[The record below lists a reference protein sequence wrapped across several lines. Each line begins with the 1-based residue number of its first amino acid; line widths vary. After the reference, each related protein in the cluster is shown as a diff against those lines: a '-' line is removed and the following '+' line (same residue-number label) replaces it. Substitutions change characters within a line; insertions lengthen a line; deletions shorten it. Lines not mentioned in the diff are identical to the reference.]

1 MRQEKAEKAG
11 RPDGLPAAAASA
23 EGGAGDA
30 EEGGPG
36 LDGAARGL
44 HIVLVAYGCDPTRGS
59 EPAVGWGWAETLAR
73 RGHTVE
79 VLTHP
84 DRDNERQI
92 RRRVAELGDVG
103 KRIRPHVIP
112 APRLPSWTAV
122 LPGCVRDSARNFL
135 RYDGWQR
142 RALAHARSHGLDGAD
157 LVHHVSFVSL
167 QGGCALHRLGPPLV
181 FGPVGGGQTAPHS
194 HRRYLGSEY
203 LQEVVRTLRVRHL
216 GRRPLCRTTLREA
229 AAVLVT
235 NWDTDRRARRLGR
248 TDTRLMLAD
257 GIHESVIRE
266 PLEARQARSPLR
278 PPTILWVG
286 GLTAHKAPEL
296 ALRAMAHVRSEHPR
310 ARMEFLGDG
319 PLRPSL
325 ERLARRLGVS
335 ESVDFRGEVPWTEVR
350 TAYDA
355 ADVFLMTS
363 LRDSFGTQ
371 SLEAWA
377 RGLPVVH
384 LGHQGIGDF
393 SAPGGAV
400 SVPLGD
406 PADLPQRL
414 ARALNAVLDDEQTR
428 HGMREAALAWARK
441 HTWTAKAEAAEE
453 LYRAVLSAGRPSATP
468 AVADRPE
475 QGVAEAAALTNPGRG

>member
-1 MRQEKAEKAG
+1 MGADSQEVAES
-11 RPDGLPAAAASA
+11 PL
-23 EGGAGDA
+23 GGTT
-30 EEGGPG
+30 
-36 LDGAARGL
+36 RGL

-59 EPAVGWGWAETLAR
+59 EPAVGWGWAETLAE

-92 RRRVAELGDVG
+92 RRRAAELGDVG
-103 KRIRPHVIP
+103 RRIRPHVIP
-112 APRLPSWTAV
+112 VPDLPSWAAL
-122 LPGCVRDSARNFL
+122 LPGFVRDSAREFL

-142 RALAHARSHGLDGAD
+142 RALAHARTHGLDRAD
-157 LVHHVSFVSL
+157 LVHHVSYVSL
-167 QGGCALHRLGPPLV
+167 QGGCALYRLGPPLV
-181 FGPVGGGQTAPHS
+181 FGPVGGGQIAPHS
-194 HRRYLGSEY
+194 HRRYLGPAY

-216 GRRPLCRTTLREA
+216 GRRPLCRATLREA

-248 TDTRLMLAD
+248 TDTCLMLAD
-257 GIHESVIRE
+257 GIHESVIRQ
-266 PLEARQARSPLR
+266 PLEAPPTWSAPHR
-278 PPTILWVG
+278 PTILWVG

-296 ALRAMAHVRSEHPR
+296 ALRAMVHVRAEHPR
-310 ARMEFLGDG
+310 ARLEFFGDG
-319 PLRPSL
+319 PLRLSL
-325 ERLARRLGVS
+325 ERLALRLGVS
-335 ESVDFRGEVPWTEVR
+335 ESVVFHGDVPWADLR
-350 TAYDA
+350 AAYDA

-384 LGHQGIGDF
+384 IGHQGIGDF

-400 SVPLGD
+400 SVPLGN

-414 ARALNAVLDDEQTR
+414 ANALSAVLGDDETR
-428 HGMREAALAWARK
+428 HGMRTAALAWARK
-441 HTWTAKAEAAEE
+441 HTWTAKARVAEE
-453 LYRAVLSAGRPSATP
+453 LYRVVLSGGRPAATASAG
-468 AVADRPE
+468 DRPVRS
-475 QGVAEAAALTNPGRG
+475 VAEAAALSTTR

>member
-1 MRQEKAEKAG
+1 MRQEQAHEAG
-11 RPDGLPAAAASA
+11 QPSER
-23 EGGAGDA
+23 GGAT
-30 EEGGPG
+30 
-36 LDGAARGL
+36 RGL

-59 EPAVGWGWAETLAR
+59 EPAVGWGWAQTLAE

-92 RRRVAELGDVG
+92 RRRTAELGDVG
-103 KRIRPHVIP
+103 KRIRLHVVP
-112 APRLPSWTAV
+112 VPGLPSWAAL
-122 LPGCVRDSARNFL
+122 LPGFVRDSAREFL

-142 RALAHARSHGLDGAD
+142 RALAHARARGLDRAD
-157 LVHHVSFVSL
+157 LVHHVSYVSL

-181 FGPVGGGQTAPHS
+181 FGPVGGGQVAPHS
-194 HRRYLGSEY
+194 HRRYLGQAY

-216 GRRPLCRTTLREA
+216 GRRPLCRATLREA

-235 NWDTDRRARRLGR
+235 NWDTERRARRLGR
-248 TDTRLMLAD
+248 TDATLMLAD
-257 GIHESVIRE
+257 GIHESVIRQE
-266 PLEARQARSPLR
+266 PHATPTGSGLR
-278 PPTILWVG
+278 PPPTILWVG

-296 ALRAMAHVRSEHPR
+296 ALRALAHVRADHPR
-310 ARMEFLGDG
+310 ACLEFFGDG

-325 ERLARRLGVS
+325 ERLARSLGVS
-335 ESVDFRGEVPWTEVR
+335 ESVVFHGEVPWTDLR

-377 RGLPVVH
+377 RGLPEVH
-384 LGHQGIGDF
+384 VGHQGIGDF

-414 ARALNAVLDDEQTR
+414 ANALSAVLADEETH
-428 HGMREAALAWARK
+428 HGMRAAALAWARK
-441 HTWTAKAEAAEE
+441 HTWTAKARAAEE
-453 LYRAVLSAGRPSATP
+453 LYRVVLAARRPAPTSASAG
-468 AVADRPE
+468 DRPE
-475 QGVAEAAALTNPGRG
+475 RGVAAALSTTT

>member
-1 MRQEKAEKAG
+1 MRQEKAEKG
-11 RPDGLPAAAASA
+11 GCPLGLPAAAVGA
-23 EGGAGDA
+23 EGAADSGEEA
-30 EEGGPG
+30 ESALGS
-36 LDGAARGL
+36 AARGL

-59 EPAVGWGWAETLAR
+59 EPAVGWGWAETLAG

-92 RRRVAELGDVG
+92 RRRVAELGEVG
-103 KRIRPHVIP
+103 KRIKPHVIP
-112 APRLPSWTAV
+112 VPDLPSWAAA
-122 LPGCVRDSARNFL
+122 LPGFVRDSAREFL
-135 RYDGWQR
+135 RYNGWQR
-142 RALAHARSHGLDGAD
+142 RALAHARSHGLDGSD
-157 LVHHVSFVSL
+157 LVHHVSYVSL
-167 QGGCALHRLGPPLV
+167 QGGCALYRLGPPLV

-194 HRRYLGSEY
+194 HRRYLGPAY
-203 LQEVVRTLRVRHL
+203 LQEVVRTLRVRYL
-216 GRRPLCRTTLREA
+216 GRRPLCRATLREA

-235 NWDTDRRARRLGR
+235 NWDTDRRARRMGR

-257 GIHESVIRE
+257 GIHDSVILE
-266 PLEARQARSPLR
+266 PLEAQPVRSALH

-296 ALRAMAHVRSEHPR
+296 ALRAMAHVRSEHPG
-310 ARMEFLGDG
+310 ARLVFFGDG
-319 PLRPSL
+319 PLRLSL
-325 ERLARRLGVS
+325 ERLARRLGVG
-335 ESVDFRGEVPWTEVR
+335 ESVDFRGEVPWTELR

-384 LGHQGIGDF
+384 IGHQGIGDF

-414 ARALNAVLDDEQTR
+414 AGALSAVLGDDRTR
-428 HGMREAALAWARK
+428 HGMRGAALAWARK

-453 LYRAVLSAGRPSATP
+453 LYRQVLSTGRPPATASAE
-468 AVADRPE
+468 DRPE
-475 QGVAEAAALTNPGRG
+475 GGVAEAAALSATT